1 MPTTRWGK
9 WSYDAK
15 RFTLT
20 YGPENYDVELN
31 ECRNSAEVLD
41 WILQV
46 THKTW
51 MTPHGV
57 RDFVKVI
64 NDILHPQGNICSGG
78 VDTTINPRQVAR
90 SQGYGAED

>member
-1 MPTTRWGK
+1 MPTTRWGT

-20 YGPENYDVELN
+20 YGPENYGVDLD

-51 MTPHGV
+51 ITSHGA
-57 RDFVKVI
+57 RDFIHAI
-64 NDILHPQGNICSGG
+64 NDILVSSDRQGTG
-78 VDTTINPRQVAR
+78 VRLTKGRWP
-90 SQGYGAED
+90 